1 MSLLFFRRGGV
12 RVEIARPAMDKLL
25 GYRQLDDEAPEA
37 GGVLLGRYILD
48 TDDVVVDD
56 ITVPCTDDESSRFS
70 FKRSAPAH
78 QAAIDE
84 AWASTTDRIHYL
96 GEWHTH
102 PESIP
107 APSRTVINDWKRRVR
122 TDRFDAAF
130 LVFVIAGMHVISAW
144 EGHRRSGAIRKLSR
158 RVRK

>member
-1 MSLLFFRRGGV
+1 MSLLFLRRGGA
-12 RVEIARPAMDKLL
+12 RVEIARPAMEKLL

-48 TDDVVVDD
+48 TDDVVIDD
-56 ITVPCTDDESSRFS
+56 ITAPCTDDECSRFS

-84 AWASTTDRIHYL
+84 AWASTTGRIHYL

-102 PESIP
+102 PESNP
-107 APSRTVINDWKRRVR
+107 TPSRTDIDDWRRRVR
-122 TDRFDAAF
+122 TDRFDADF
-130 LVFVIAGMHVISAW
+130 LVFVIAGLQVISAW
-144 EGHRRSGAIRKLSR
+144 EGYRRSGAIRKLSR
-158 RVRK
+158 RVTN